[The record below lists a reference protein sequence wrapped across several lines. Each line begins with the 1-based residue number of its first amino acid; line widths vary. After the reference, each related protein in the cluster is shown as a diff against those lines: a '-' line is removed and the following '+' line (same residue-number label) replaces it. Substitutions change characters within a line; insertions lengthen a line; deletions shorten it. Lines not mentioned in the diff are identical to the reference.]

1 MTCFGVH
8 HKSQG
13 CLKNAS
19 WAKDFSWT
27 AGCCEQQAREDCKDE
42 AADDMKY
49 DYGCSTET
57 GCVWRRSIG
66 RETSTTPKE
75 MSVDMIVRRPLMIE
89 EHTCLYTLVS
99 CSFNVG
105 SYHFSQIPD

>member
-1 MTCFGVH
+1 MCLVSID

-27 AGCCEQQAREDCKDE
+27 AGCCEQQAGEACKDE

-49 DYGCSTET
+49 DYGYSTET
-57 GCVWRRSIG
+57 RCAWRRSIG
-66 RETSTTPKE
+66 REKSTTPKE
-75 MSVDMIVRRPLMIE
+75 VSVDMVVRRP
-89 EHTCLYTLVS
+89 
-99 CSFNVG
+99 
-105 SYHFSQIPD
+105 